1 MASIVCLYMVSSCR
15 CMLSNSQ
22 TKNGLASTS
31 NSDEL
36 DAVLFLVLPWNV
48 SCPKVL
54 NFRLVIHKQRSLT
67 FSSGHPVC
75 SLHIKFSLFYQPCH
89 VHSWATTLLERV
101 WQRLRVGVACWG
113 CRNELF
119 FICNHGHISLTFRFT
134 LHEKKLFIWCLAAK
148 SKKLGLPQILYEF
161 PQCRTAFCSG
171 RVLSCTKLRDQSFT
185 WWHLWSGGRWT
196 NLFLFLFFFF
206 SPLKSFS
213 PPYSH

>member
-31 NSDEL
+31 NSNEL

-101 WQRLRVGVACWG
+101 WQRLRVGVACFG
-113 CRNELF
+113 CGNELF
-119 FICNHGHISLTFRFT
+119 FIYNHGHIFLTFRFT
-134 LHEKKLFIWCLAAK
+134 LERKKRLFDKQDSPGEGGGVLLYK
-148 SKKLGLPQILYEF
+148 SDGG
-161 PQCRTAFCSG
+161 CSSENFENTSK
-171 RVLSCTKLRDQSFT
+171 RYQNLVLWACA
-185 WWHLWSGGRWT
+185 
-196 NLFLFLFFFF
+196 N
-206 SPLKSFS
+206 SFS
-213 PPYSH
+213 ALGGTNSTTTNKR

>member
-31 NSDEL
+31 NSNEL

-75 SLHIKFSLFYQPCH
+75 SLHINFSLFYQPCH

-101 WQRLRVGVACWG
+101 WRVGVACFG
-113 CRNELF
+113 CGNELF
-119 FICNHGHISLTFRFT
+119 FIYNHGHIFLTFRFT
-134 LHEKKLFIWCLAAK
+134 LDEKKKTFPVMLAAK
-148 SKKLGLPQILYEF
+148 SKKLGLPQILHEF
-161 PQCRTAFCSG
+161 PHAG
-171 RVLSCTKLRDQSFT
+171 E
-185 WWHLWSGGRWT
+185 
-196 NLFLFLFFFF
+196 LF
-206 SPLKSFS
+206 
-213 PPYSH
+213 

>member
-31 NSDEL
+31 NSNEL

-54 NFRLVIHKQRSLT
+54 NFGLVIHEQRSLT

-75 SLHIKFSLFYQPCH
+75 SLHINFSLFYQPCH

-101 WQRLRVGVACWG
+101 WQRLRVGVACFG
-113 CRNELF
+113 CGNELF
-119 FICNHGHISLTFRFT
+119 FIYNHGHIFLTFRFT
-134 LHEKKLFIWCLAAK
+134 AK
-148 SKKLGLPQILYEF
+148 SKKQKVRLTPDLARVSP
-161 PQCRTAFCSG
+161 CRTAFLAKEYCLAQNLETALSPYDIFD
-171 RVLSCTKLRDQSFT
+171 RVVVGLICCCC
-185 WWHLWSGGRWT
+185 
-196 NLFLFLFFFF
+196 
-206 SPLKSFS
+206 
-213 PPYSH
+213 

>member
-1 MASIVCLYMVSSCR
+1 MASIVCLYMASSCR

-31 NSDEL
+31 NSNEL

-75 SLHIKFSLFYQPCH
+75 SLHIKFSPFYQPCH

-101 WQRLRVGVACWG
+101 WQRLRVRVACCG
-113 CRNELF
+113 CGNELF
-119 FICNHGHISLTFRFT
+119 FICNHGHRFT
-134 LHEKKLFIWCLAAK
+134 LDEKREKLFLWCLATK
-148 SKKLGLPQILYEF
+148 SKKLGLPQILREF
-161 PQCRTAFCSG
+161 PHAGQ
-171 RVLSCTKLRDQSFT
+171 
-185 WWHLWSGGRWT
+185 
-196 NLFLFLFFFF
+196 LF
-206 SPLKSFS
+206 
-213 PPYSH
+213 

>member
-31 NSDEL
+31 NSNEL

-75 SLHIKFSLFYQPCH
+75 SLQINFSLFYQPCH

-101 WQRLRVGVACWG
+101 WQRLRVGVACFG
-113 CRNELF
+113 CGNELF
-119 FICNHGHISLTFRFT
+119 FIYNHGHIFLTFRFT
-134 LHEKKLFIWCLAAK
+134 LDEKKNFSCDAC
-148 SKKLGLPQILYEF
+148 SKKQKVRLTPDLARVSP
-161 PQCRTAFCSG
+161 CRTAFLAKEYCLAQNLETALSPYDIFD
-171 RVLSCTKLRDQSFT
+171 RVVVGLICCCCC
-185 WWHLWSGGRWT
+185 
-196 NLFLFLFFFF
+196 FFPTEVFF
-206 SPLKSFS
+206 SSLFT
-213 PPYSH
+213 